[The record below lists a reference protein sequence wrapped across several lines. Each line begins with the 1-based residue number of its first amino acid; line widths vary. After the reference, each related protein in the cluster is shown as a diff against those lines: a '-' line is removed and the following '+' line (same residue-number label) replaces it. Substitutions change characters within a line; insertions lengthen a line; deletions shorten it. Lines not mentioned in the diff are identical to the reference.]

1 MCVFC
6 CVLHIKA
13 SQGVLVVK
21 ILTVSVGE
29 ITDVG
34 LIPGRGI
41 SLRGGNGNSLQYS
54 CLEYPMD
61 SGT

>member
-1 MCVFC
+1 MYVSC
-6 CVLHIKA
+6 CILHIKA

-21 ILTVSVGE
+21 ILAANVGE

-34 LIPGRGI
+34 LIPGRRR
-41 SLRGGNGNSLQYS
+41 SLRRGNGNSLQYS
-54 CLEYPMD
+54 YLEYPMD